1 MIFKVFLEI
10 SRTKNLQPDFQ
21 IAGTNVFRNLNTFQ
35 IIYQN
40 YRWQGGGIQIISP
53 PPFFLLNH
61 QREAPL
67 TPQVWS
73 LEHFSANKLLSM
85 NQKIFVMSPNFI
97 S

>member
-1 MIFKVFLEI
+1 MIFFFKSVVPSSTQSFMIFKVFLEI

-53 PPFFLLNH
+53 PPLFFY
-61 QREAPL
+61 
-67 TPQVWS
+67 
-73 LEHFSANKLLSM
+73 
-85 NQKIFVMSPNFI
+85 
-97 S
+97 

>member
-53 PPFFLLNH
+53 PPFFFTKSPE
-61 QREAPL
+61 EAPL

-85 NQKIFVMSPNFI
+85 NQFFLSCPPT